1 MTVASRMSRGSA
13 EIFRIR
19 RPELAGRAVVLRVL
33 GHEIQLSCTA
43 DAKARGPAHC
53 PEVRLGES
61 PVVDGIADVA
71 IPFGRNER
79 ETDGRACHGQVGM
92 ALHSARREA
101 AVCGLDARA
110 RCIFRPAREDVDRTA
125 RRVAAVQRALRAL
138 EHLDALEV
146 EEARDREL
154 GAAEVDAVH
163 VSRDHA
169 TGADLVRNAPQGQP
183 GAEHADVVDD
193 QAGHVE
199 LQAVQVALSGVGKGL
214 GAQHRDAHRHLADV
228 LFDLARGDD
237 DLVERHRDRRRAR
250 SRRQRGCENEE
261 GAEGLSRGHDALSP
275 PQAAGMRKAS
285 LRRPGLSRCRP
296 CDGAAGWCTIR
307 SAVADT
313 RTYRFGNCELD
324 LGAHELR
331 RDGKSVALE
340 RRPFQLLEMLVS
352 RRGLVVTREE
362 IIGGLWPP
370 GIVIDFDT
378 GLNTLVRKVRAALG
392 DSPEAPAFIVTVPG
406 VGYRFIA
413 EIADDD
419 PPPPLQ
425 RSRPRWLST
434 VAWALPLAAAV
445 AVLAWFLV
453 SRSDSSVSIL
463 VLPFE
468 NLTNDEDL
476 GYLAAGLAEDTNAS
490 LAQADPKNLR
500 LVGRAT
506 ASEVA
511 RSGKSAAEIGR
522 DLGVDFVVESS
533 LRAERPKLR
542 VTSRLVRVADN
553 SQVWSASFDRE
564 LTSTLGLQRE
574 LSIAIAEQV
583 RLRLSPG
590 VNEAVARR
598 QTQNPEAY
606 DLYLRGRYAW
616 GRISPLGN
624 REALSY
630 FQQAIDRDPGY
641 ALAWAGVLHV
651 LSTAPITGEVD
662 PATVAA
668 RAAEA
673 AVQAQKFGAQL
684 PGGAGRTRLLPFRA
698 RLGLAGLRARVAQC
712 GRIRPQQRHRE
723 PHARPRAHAA
733 RKLRRRPGVRASGA
747 GARSILLAYV
757 RLVFDDGLRSGGL
770 RSRRG
775 IRPPGRG
782 HQPGRLGGIT

>member
-1 MTVASRMSRGSA
+1 MR
-13 EIFRIR
+13 
-19 RPELAGRAVVLRVL
+19 
-33 GHEIQLSCTA
+33 
-43 DAKARGPAHC
+43 
-53 PEVRLGES
+53 S
-61 PVVDGIADVA
+61 PVA
-71 IPFGRNER
+71 
-79 ETDGRACHGQVGM
+79 
-92 ALHSARREA
+92 
-101 AVCGLDARA
+101 
-110 RCIFRPAREDVDRTA
+110 
-125 RRVAAVQRALRAL
+125 
-138 EHLDALEV
+138 
-146 EEARDREL
+146 
-154 GAAEVDAVH
+154 
-163 VSRDHA
+163 
-169 TGADLVRNAPQGQP
+169 NA
-183 GAEHADVVDD
+183 
-193 QAGHVE
+193 
-199 LQAVQVALSGVGKGL
+199 
-214 GAQHRDAHRHLADV
+214 
-228 LFDLARGDD
+228 
-237 DLVERHRDRRRAR
+237 
-250 SRRQRGCENEE
+250 
-261 GAEGLSRGHDALSP
+261 
-275 PQAAGMRKAS
+275 
-285 LRRPGLSRCRP
+285 
-296 CDGAAGWCTIR
+296 
-307 SAVADT
+307 
-313 RTYRFGNCELD
+313 RTYRFDNCELD

-331 RDGKSVALE
+331 RDGKPIALE

-392 DSPEAPAFIVTVPG
+392 DSPDAPAFIVTVPG

-419 PPPPLQ
+419 PSPPLQ
-425 RSRPRWLST
+425 QSRPRRLST
-434 VAWALPLAAAV
+434 VAWSLPLAAAV

-453 SRSDSSVSIL
+453 SRSDPGVSIL

-468 NLTNDEDL
+468 NLTSDEDL

-553 SQVWSASFDRE
+553 SQVWSANFDRE

-574 LSIAIAEQV
+574 ISIAIAEQV

-590 VNEAVARR
+590 MNEAVARR
-598 QTQNPEAY
+598 QTRDPEAY

-616 GRISPLGN
+616 SRISPLGN

-673 AVQAQKFGAQL
+673 AVQAQKSGAQL
-684 PGGAGRTRLLPFRA
+684 PEVQVALGYYHFVLDWDWPAAERALRSAVASDPNSAIANLMLGHVLTQQGNYAEGREFARRA
-698 RLGLAGLRARVAQC
+698 RELDPFFSHTFALSSTMAYEAGDYEAGAEFGRQAVAINPEGWVGYLNLAQSLAELGQTDAALSAYDQAVRYSGGNAKSVAYRAHLLARIGRRGEARAALDGLNAAAQVRYIPPYAVAMVHAGLEERSESIAWLERGLRARDAHLVFLPVDPRWNAYR
-712 GRIRPQQRHRE
+712 GDAEFQRLIERC
-723 PHARPRAHAA
+723 RFD
-733 RKLRRRPGVRASGA
+733 GNDVRA
-747 GARSILLAYV
+747 
-757 RLVFDDGLRSGGL
+757 
-770 RSRRG
+770 
-775 IRPPGRG
+775 GR
-782 HQPGRLGGIT
+782 

>member
-1 MTVASRMSRGSA
+1 V
-13 EIFRIR
+13 
-19 RPELAGRAVVLRVL
+19 
-33 GHEIQLSCTA
+33 A
-43 DAKARGPAHC
+43 DA
-53 PEVRLGES
+53 
-61 PVVDGIADVA
+61 
-71 IPFGRNER
+71 
-79 ETDGRACHGQVGM
+79 
-92 ALHSARREA
+92 
-101 AVCGLDARA
+101 
-110 RCIFRPAREDVDRTA
+110 
-125 RRVAAVQRALRAL
+125 
-138 EHLDALEV
+138 
-146 EEARDREL
+146 
-154 GAAEVDAVH
+154 
-163 VSRDHA
+163 
-169 TGADLVRNAPQGQP
+169 
-183 GAEHADVVDD
+183 
-193 QAGHVE
+193 
-199 LQAVQVALSGVGKGL
+199 
-214 GAQHRDAHRHLADV
+214 
-228 LFDLARGDD
+228 
-237 DLVERHRDRRRAR
+237 
-250 SRRQRGCENEE
+250 
-261 GAEGLSRGHDALSP
+261 
-275 PQAAGMRKAS
+275 
-285 LRRPGLSRCRP
+285 
-296 CDGAAGWCTIR
+296 
-307 SAVADT
+307 

-352 RRGLVVTREE
+352 RRGLVLTREE

-413 EIADDD
+413 EIADDH
-419 PPPPLQ
+419 PSLPLQ

-434 VAWALPLAAAV
+434 VAWSLPLVAAV
-445 AVLAWFLV
+445 AVLVWFLV
-453 SRSDSSVSIL
+453 PRSDSSVSVL

-476 GYLAAGLAEDTNAS
+476 GYLAAGLAEDTNSS

-522 DLGVDFVVESS
+522 DLRVDFVVESS
-533 LRAERPKLR
+533 LRAERPMLR

-553 SQVWSASFDRE
+553 SQVWSANFDRE

-598 QTQNPEAY
+598 QTQDPEAY

-630 FQQAIDRDPGY
+630 FQQAIDLDPGY

-651 LSTAPITGEVD
+651 LSTAPITAEVD

-673 AVQAQKFGAQL
+673 AGQAQKFGAQL
-684 PGGAGRTRLLPFRA
+684 PEVQVALGYYHFMLDWDWPASERALRTAVASDPNSAIANLMLGHVLTQRGNYAEGREFARRARELDPFFSHTFALSSTMAYEAGEYEAGAEFGRQAVAINPEGWVGYLNLAQSLAELGQTDAALSAYDQALRYSGGNAKSVAFRA
-698 RLGLAGLRARVAQC
+698 HLLARIGRRDEARAALDGMLAAAQVRYIPPYAVAMVHAGLGQRSESIAWLERGLRARDV
-712 GRIRPQQRHRE
+712 H
-723 PHARPRAHAA
+723 
-733 RKLRRRPGVRASGA
+733 
-747 GARSILLAYV
+747 
-757 RLVFDDGLRSGGL
+757 LVFLPVDQRWNAYRGDAEFRRLIERCHFDGSDV
-770 RSRRG
+770 
-775 IRPPGRG
+775 PTGR
-782 HQPGRLGGIT
+782 